1 MTELHTSFEA
11 VDSTARFKQIVAKL
25 EAAGH
30 RITPQRL
37 CIVEVLLASKKHP
50 SAEEIFAQVRATS
63 PTTSLATIY
72 KTMDTLK
79 SLGEVLE
86 LEMRDNRVHFDG
98 LRPIPHPHI
107 ICTSC
112 GVIEDIDLPGAR
124 ELNKEAERASGF
136 VVHEHR
142 LEFFGLCINCKSDT
156 SQHVIQSSN

>member
-1 MTELHTSFEA
+1 MTELHTSLEA
-11 VDSTARFKQIVAKL
+11 LDSTARFRQIVNKL
-25 EAAGH
+25 EEAGH

-37 CIVEVLLASKKHP
+37 CIIEVLLASKKHP
-50 SAEEIFAQVRATS
+50 SAEEIFAHVRAIS

-86 LEMRDNRVHFDG
+86 LETRDNRVHFDG

-107 ICTSC
+107 ICTNC
-112 GVIEDIDLPGAR
+112 GLIEDIDLPGAS
-124 ELNKEAERASGF
+124 ELNREAEHASGF
-136 VVHEHR
+136 DVDEHR

-156 SQHVIQSSN
+156 PQHVIQSRS